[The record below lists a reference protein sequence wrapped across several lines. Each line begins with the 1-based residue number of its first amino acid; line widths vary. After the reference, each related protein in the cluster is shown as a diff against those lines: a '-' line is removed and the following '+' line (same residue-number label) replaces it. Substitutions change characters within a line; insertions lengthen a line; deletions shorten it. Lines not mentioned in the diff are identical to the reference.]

1 MTGIVTPNIMDITKP
16 RYERRG
22 DCNQCGKCCVDE
34 NCEYFENNK
43 CMIFGKSERPERC
56 LIYPANPPLNYKECS
71 YYFWDKW
78 ENKEIRYGD
87 KL

>member
-1 MTGIVTPNIMDITKP
+1 MDITKP

-22 DCNQCGKCCVDE
+22 DCNKCGKCCLTE
-34 NCEYFENNK
+34 NCEYYREKNGK
-43 CMIFGKSERPERC
+43 GICKIFGKPERPEKC

-71 YYFWDKW
+71 YYFYDKW
-78 ENKEIRYGD
+78 ENKKIKYGG